1 MKAARAAAPGKV
13 ILFGEHAVVYG
24 RPALAVPVAQVTAR
38 ATVAPGGQ
46 GFWIEAVNLSK
57 RYALEA
63 APASDPLAKA
73 VELALNRAGLS
84 EPPAGEVRVESS
96 IPMASGLGSGAA
108 VCTAVVRALAEAL
121 GLELSAAE
129 VSALVFETETL
140 LHGTPS
146 GIDNTVVAYG
156 QPVYFVREQPP
167 VPFRVGRPF
176 HLLIADTGRPSP
188 TRVAVGDV
196 RAAYER
202 GPARLTAIFDQIG
215 AVVDEA
221 RGRIEAGQPEALG
234 PLMNRNQ
241 ALLRELGVSSPELD
255 ELAARAGAGGA
266 LGAKLSGAGR
276 GGNLLALVTP
286 ETAEAVREALV
297 AGGAAGVIGTWVG
310 ETLKR
315 DA

>member
-1 MKAARAAAPGKV
+1 MKAARAAAPGKA

-24 RPALAVPVAQVTAR
+24 RPALAVPVAQVEAR
-38 ATVAPGGQ
+38 ATVTPGGK
-46 GFWIEAVNLSK
+46 GFWIEAANLSR
-57 RYALEA
+57 RYRLDD
-63 APASDPLAKA
+63 APAGDPLARA
-73 VELALNRAGLS
+73 ARLVLDRAGVS

-121 GLELSAAE
+121 DVELSAAE

-156 QPVYFVREQPP
+156 QPVYFVRGQPP
-167 VPFRVGRPF
+167 APFRVGKPF

-202 GPARLTAIFDQIG
+202 DPARLTEIFDQIG

-221 RGRIEAGQPEALG
+221 RGCIEAGQPDALG

-241 ALLRELGVSSPELD
+241 ALLRELDVSSPELD
-255 ELAARAGAGGA
+255 ELGARAVAAGA

-286 ETAEAVREALV
+286 ETAEAVRAALME
-297 AGGAAGVIGTWVG
+297 GGAAGVIATEIRV
-310 ETLKR
+310 
-315 DA
+315 